1 MAGGLEHF
9 CPCSGLSSVGQFS
22 RFLEEVDVV
31 SNCCCCSCF
40 FFFLRAVEGRN
51 ASDFGPISRAT
62 S

>member
-9 CPCSGLSSVGQFS
+9 CPVRGLVQLVSSVVSLRRSMLF
-22 RFLEEVDVV
+22 RTVVVVLVFLGGGGAVD
-31 SNCCCCSCF
+31 
-40 FFFLRAVEGRN
+40 GRD

>member
-9 CPCSGLSSVGQFS
+9 CPVRGLVQLVSSVVSLRRSMLF
-22 RFLEEVDVV
+22 RTVVVVLVFLGGGAVD
-31 SNCCCCSCF
+31 
-40 FFFLRAVEGRN
+40 GRG